1 MANGGR
7 AANLSVATSGSW
19 NDKDSG
25 ERRERT
31 EWHRVVIFND
41 ALAEVAEPSPVC
53 PQVRTYRLWNT
64 ENV

>member
-7 AANLSVATSGSW
+7 VAILSVATLESW
-19 NDKDSG
+19 KDKNSG

-31 EWHRVVIFND
+31 DWHRVVIFSD

>member
-7 AANLSVATSGSW
+7 VANLSIATSENW
-19 NDKDSG
+19 KDKGSG

-31 EWHRVVIFND
+31 DWHRVVIFND
-41 ALAEVAEPSPVC
+41 VLAEVADPSPVC
-53 PQVRTYRLWNT
+53 PQVRPYRPWNT